1 MGVDGPLPPAT
12 IRQPS
17 ASPSAMRLVG
27 RAGALAAIR
36 SISPFDRGMA
46 SGCEWWRLR
55 DSNPPPPACKAGALS
70 TSADSRHMQAIA
82 RLPKSV
88 EAYLLSSS
96 RRTRDKWSSKGADGP
111 TLPRDLM
118 RVNDVRAAIVES
130 DTFGK
135 RSEVH
140 VEMEPLCRIEVFT
153 GEDRRVALHHG
164 ETRMAR
170 EVHRDPISDARLSK
184 QRDERVSQAV
194 RCDV

>member
-1 MGVDGPLPPAT
+1 MVEAAGFEPAT
-12 IRQPS
+12 PCLQ
-17 ASPSAMRLVG
+17 
-27 RAGALAAIR
+27 
-36 SISPFDRGMA
+36 
-46 SGCEWWRLR
+46 
-55 DSNPPPPACKAGALS
+55 
-70 TSADSRHMQAIA
+70 
-82 RLPKSV
+82 
-88 EAYLLSSS
+88 S
-96 RRTRDKWSSKGADGP
+96 RRTVDQRGFSAYADHRSIAEERRSVPAVEQQAHSCDKWSSKGADGL

-118 RVNDVRAAIVES
+118 RVNDARAAIVES

-170 EVHRDPISDARLSK
+170 EVHRDPIGDASLSK

-194 RCDV
+194 RGDI